1 MMNGFR
7 KDSEG
12 KGLRAP
18 GAGLDLGNLLRA
30 SVSALKRKSSVRE
43 ISLSLL

>member
-1 MMNGFR
+1 MINGFR

-18 GAGLDLGNLLRA
+18 GAGLDLGNLMA
-30 SVSALKRKSSVRE
+30 SVSALKRKSLVRE